1 MELTNEEKISIILN
15 NIVNVN
21 KNHYNLELS
30 LYQESAVNSPDSEL
44 ILSLQNQ
51 IADQVAKKDALELK
65 LKELD
70 NG

>member
-1 MELTNEEKISIILN
+1 MELTNEEKISIVLN
-15 NIVNVN
+15 NIVNIN